1 MTHSRETTSMAPRRR
16 TEQSSRRD
24 PTTSRLGKGLQ
35 ASTLLRRTAGV
46 ELDAA
51 RSAAEGTDDVAA
63 HTVAADLELLAGQV
77 TECFD
82 RLIALVR
89 RTSDADREMTKDH
102 LLELLDLVG
111 NEDPRVLAARRS
123 LANALF

>member
-1 MTHSRETTSMAPRRR
+1 M
-16 TEQSSRRD
+16 Q
-24 PTTSRLGKGLQ
+24 GL
-35 ASTLLRRTAGV
+35 ASVTLLRRTAGI
-46 ELDAA
+46 DAA
-51 RSAAEGTDDVAA
+51 AALAAAEGTDDVAA
-63 HTVAADLELLAGQV
+63 HTVAADLELLASQV

-89 RTSDADREMTKDH
+89 RTSGDDREAAKNH